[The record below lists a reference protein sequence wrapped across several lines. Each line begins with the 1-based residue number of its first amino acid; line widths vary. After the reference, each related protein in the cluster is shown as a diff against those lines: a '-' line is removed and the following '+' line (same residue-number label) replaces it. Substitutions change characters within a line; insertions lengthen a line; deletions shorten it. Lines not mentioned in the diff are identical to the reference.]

1 MQPDKSIRTIT
12 FDGGCVC
19 FDFVNTVDQRLGPP
33 VREYLRGY
41 DDVLVLSERLEI
53 LPKATLA
60 ALGAYAARHPEKAEQ
75 ARLDIIR
82 VRENLY
88 ALFAAIGAGKP
99 VEPAELTAFN
109 NDLGMVFSHL
119 RFENGGGKLQLAWEM
134 APDDLYLPL
143 RLALRSAYDIL
154 INYPPS
160 RIKACPAC
168 SWLFLD
174 ASKNNTRRWCDM
186 QACGSND
193 KAKRYYH
200 RKKQTADGGRGT
212 EGGFPYTPHNK

>member
-12 FDGGCVC
+12 FDGGCAC
-19 FDFVNTVDQRLGPP
+19 FDFVNTVDQRLTTP
-33 VREYLRGY
+33 VREYLRSY
-41 DDVLVLSERLEI
+41 DDMLVLSERLGL
-53 LPKATLA
+53 LPRETLA
-60 ALGAYAARHPEKAEQ
+60 ALGAYATRHPGEAEEVR
-75 ARLDIIR
+75 AGIVR

-88 ALFAAIGAGKP
+88 ALFAAVAAGKP
-99 VEPAELTAFN
+99 VEQGVLAAFN
-109 NDLGMVFSHL
+109 HDLGMVFSRL
-119 RFENGGGKLQLAWEM
+119 RFGNAAGTLQLALEM

-143 RLALRSAYDIL
+143 RLALRSACDL
-154 INYPPS
+154 LTNHPPS
-160 RIKACPAC
+160 RIKSCPSC

-200 RKKQTADGGRGT
+200 RKR
-212 EGGFPYTPHNK
+212 NKMSE